1 MHDQVR
7 TIRLYGRLGST
18 FGRVHRLAVGSAAEA
33 VRALCTQVPGFERF
47 LMQAK
52 DNGMGFSV
60 FLGRRNLVEDE
71 LDGPAGHDDI
81 RIAPILLGAKNGGVF
96 NIILG
101 AVLIFA
107 GAVAGLF
114 QLYPLATA
122 LAGMGWGMIAGG
134 VVQLLSPSPKGIGAQ
149 DRPDNKPSHAF
160 NGPVNTQAQGNP
172 VPYLFGGPMIVG
184 SAVISAG
191 IYAEDVYVPTG
202 SAAGGGGGGSGG
214 GGGGGSPPWHG
225 QYQVLQ

>member
-1 MHDQVR
+1 MRDTVR
-7 TIRLYGRLGST
+7 TVRLYGRLGAK
-18 FGRVHRLAVGSAAEA
+18 FGRVHRLAVASPAEA
-33 VRALCTQVPGFERF
+33 VRALCTQLPGFERF
-47 LMQAK
+47 LMNAK
-52 DNGMGFSV
+52 DQGMGFSV
-60 FLGRRNLVEDE
+60 FLGRRNLDEDE
-71 LDGPAGHDDI
+71 LAGPAGHDDI
-81 RIAPILLGAKNGGVF
+81 RIAPMLLGAKNGGVF

-114 QLYPLATA
+114 QMYPLAAA
-122 LAGMGWGMIAGG
+122 LGSMGWGMIAGG

-149 DRPDNKPSHAF
+149 DSPDNRPSHAF

-191 IYAEDVYVPTG
+191 IYAEDVYVPTSG
-202 SAAGGGGGGSGG
+202 AAAGGGGGSGG
-214 GGGGGSPPWHG
+214 GGGGGSPPWHNE
-225 QYQVLQ
+225 YEVLR